1 MTYSK
6 VEKLK
11 DTNWVYIHQ
20 TSIKNDIHT
29 SDILIK
35 YEILA
40 ELFLGPHAI
49 NPRLLVVVVELPS

>member
-1 MTYSK
+1 MTLTEQMTMMTYSK
-6 VEKLK
+6 VENIKRYKL
-11 DTNWVYIHQ
+11 VYIHQ
-20 TSIKNDIHT
+20 TSINNDIHT

-49 NPRLLVVVVELPS
+49 NPQ